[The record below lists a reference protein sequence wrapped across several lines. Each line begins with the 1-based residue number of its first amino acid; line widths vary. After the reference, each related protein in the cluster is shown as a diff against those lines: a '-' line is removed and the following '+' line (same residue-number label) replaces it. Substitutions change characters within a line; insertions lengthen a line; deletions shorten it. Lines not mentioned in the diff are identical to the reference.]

1 MAKHPV
7 TFFIRIRTYYYFE
20 LGNICL
26 DNGGTSENLLMVKK
40 SDGQFLI
47 SRFPMASNSEWIQ
60 ANEQKILEFGHV
72 SHDRKIYLM

>member
-26 DNGGTSENLLMVKK
+26 ENGETSENLLMVKK
-40 SDGQFLI
+40 KGGKFLI
-47 SRFPMASNSEWIQ
+47 SRFPMAANSEWIQ
-60 ANEQKILEFGHV
+60 AHGQEILDFGHV
-72 SHDRKIYLM
+72 NHDRKIYLV